1 MKFPHSVL
9 HGAVSCWRGCFH
21 GIIERLVDRRREV
34 VWDEFGVQEG
44 IYQILKI
51 KSSSLLLAINHLY

>member
-1 MKFPHSVL
+1 MGRFLAGV
-9 HGAVSCWRGCFH
+9 VCFY
-21 GIIERLVDRRREV
+21 GIIEPPLVDHRREV